1 METETSSGPPIPELL
16 FQCHTA
22 AGTLGSKDEEQLGFI
37 AAKADHKSCT
47 SSAAVACGQECSL
60 CRVVRTVSACFH
72 LWITVT
78 QFNITVR
85 VNQN

>member
-22 AGTLGSKDEEQLGFI
+22 AGTLRSKDEEQLGFT

-47 SSAAVACGQECSL
+47 SSAAVQQHADRNVPCVES
-60 CRVVRTVSACFH
+60 
-72 LWITVT
+72 
-78 QFNITVR
+78 
-85 VNQN
+85 